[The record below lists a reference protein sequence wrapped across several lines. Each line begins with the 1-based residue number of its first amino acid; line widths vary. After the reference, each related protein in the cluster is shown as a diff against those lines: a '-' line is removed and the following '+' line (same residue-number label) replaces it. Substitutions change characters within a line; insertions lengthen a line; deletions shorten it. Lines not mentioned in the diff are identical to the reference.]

1 MKKIHQTAKTLV
13 QGHQSQNMQI
23 NRYLKEKAE
32 NHLINGLWKI
42 FLAVCWCN
50 QSLKSQTVYPLVH
63 CACKTYKGTINPE

>member
-50 QSLKSQTVYPLVH
+50 QTKFEITDSVSSGALCMQDL
-63 CACKTYKGTINPE
+63 